1 MGKKVILLTIIIAGI
16 SAFVGE
22 RVVNLRKKLLAN
34 RELKQN
40 HLPNCRYIKGLDYGS
55 EDITILPGGLA
66 FISTGL
72 KVPGFQTADGP
83 GKIYILDMEEER
95 MKPVELRMGRGFQ
108 IDSFNPHGIST
119 YTDDGGAIYLFVV
132 NHPQDES
139 QVEIFKFLDEE
150 NSLVYLKTIKHELLI
165 SVNDIVAV
173 GPESFYA
180 TNDNYFKL
188 QADGYF
194 NEILNMLGMWLSL
207 PWCTVVYY
215 SPEEV
220 KVVSDSFYMANGINV
235 SPDKKHMYVADFLD
249 SKVHVMEI
257 QESKDLMP
265 VKSVDIGTLPDNIE
279 VDPQTGDVWVGCHPN
294 GWKIFFNTPQDDPAG
309 SEVIRIEN
317 ILSEQPSVQQV
328 YMDDGSVLIGSSVAA
343 HYGGKLLIGSV
354 FHRTLYCDL

>member
-1 MGKKVILLTIIIAGI
+1 MGKKLIILSITIAAF

-22 RVVNLRKKLLAN
+22 RVLNIRKKLLAN

-40 HLPNCRYIKGLDYGS
+40 HLPNCRYIKGLEYGS

-72 KVPGFQTADGP
+72 KIGSFPSSDGP

-95 MKPVELRMGRGFQ
+95 MKPVELRMGRGFS

-119 YTDDGGAIYLFVV
+119 YTDDGGAVYLFVV
-132 NHPQDES
+132 NHPHEDS
-139 QVEIFKFLDEE
+139 QVEIFKFVEEE
-150 NSLVYLKTIKHELLI
+150 NSLMYLKTIKHELLN
-165 SVNDIVAV
+165 SVNDIMAV

-180 TNDNYFKL
+180 TNDNYFS
-188 QADGYF
+188 G
-194 NEILNMLGMWLSL
+194 ILKMLGLFLSL

-220 KVVSDSFYMANGINV
+220 KVVADGFYMANGINV

-257 QESKDLMP
+257 QESKDLTP
-265 VKSVDIGTLPDNIE
+265 VKSVDVGTLPDNIE
-279 VDPQTGDVWVGCHPN
+279 VDPETGDVWVGCHPN
-294 GWKIFFNTPQDDPAG
+294 GWKIVANNPEEDPGG
-309 SEVIRIEN
+309 SEVVRIQN

-328 YMDDGSVLIGSSVAA
+328 YMDDGSVLIGSTVAA
-343 HYGGKLLIGSV
+343 HYGGKLLIGSIY
-354 FHRTLYCDL
+354 HRTLYCDLEDKMV